1 MASKLQWIKRLRF
14 AGDGALFAILLLF
27 IYIFLRAY
35 FSDYTAEIDIN
46 RYGEARVELIVLL
59 GVILPLAALTLVY
72 SYLDLVTTW
81 KARQWVVSTDYSL
94 LEGWRRELK
103 GGPVELKCTG
113 CGRTFS
119 FDPLSAPSRY
129 VKLTCPSCGKSGV
142 VDVLSLKAGQGE
154 SDIKV
159 RVIKDIWDRGE

>member
-46 RYGEARVELIVLL
+46 QYGEARVELIILL
-59 GVILPLAALTLVY
+59 GVILPLAALTLAY

-94 LEGWRRELK
+94 LEGWRRKLK
-103 GGPVELKCTG
+103 GGPVELKCTS
-113 CGRTFS
+113 CGRTFP

-129 VKLTCPSCGKSGV
+129 VKLVCPSCGKSGV
-142 VDVLSLKAGQGE
+142 VDVLSLKGREGE